1 MSKTSPL
8 FVSNEL
14 YTHICSD
21 CANDLYN
28 DAKIKYKDEKIAL
41 IVLCHYLDVYFS
53 EELYEKVKS
62 NANFSYG
69 NYSKLLNGTQYKAKN
84 FTTFLINILN
94 DGLKDESQLRAGFEA
109 KWSTDDIKSKNRILN
124 IMKYDP
130 FEGASDL
137 DRKFM
142 FNLCNDYLQDESTIE
157 DPHKLQGV
165 IELIKTHAQLKH
177 VNAQLDAECLLAN
190 PNEAKLKTLS
200 GIKKD
205 LMALINSFAKENGIS
220 ASLSSKGQKGSSSFA
235 YHVKNLDEIRFT
247 DSQINLFDLKTCQSM
262 KQFNDMSNASILSQ
276 LHLNADELGEM
287 AEQRTQKIYELTE
300 LADKLKEENR
310 LLKIKIEA
318 LSNELNIDEEE

>member
-8 FVSNEL
+8 FTANEL
-14 YTHICSD
+14 YTNLCCD
-21 CANDLYN
+21 CTNEIYDDL
-28 DAKIKYKDEKIAL
+28 KIKYKDEKIAL
-41 IVLCHYLDVYFS
+41 IILCHYLDVYFS
-53 EELYEKVKS
+53 EELYEKVKD

-84 FTTFLINILN
+84 FTTFLVNILN
-94 DGLKDESQLRAGFEA
+94 EGLKDESQIQAGFET
-109 KWSTDDIKSKNRILN
+109 KWSSDDIKSRNRIIN

-130 FEGASDL
+130 FEGASES
-137 DRKFM
+137 DRRFM

-177 VNAQLDAECLLAN
+177 VNVQLDAECLLTN

-220 ASLSSKGQKGSSSFA
+220 ASLSGKGQKGSSSFA
-235 YHVKNLDEIRFT
+235 YHVKNLDEMRFT
-247 DSQINLFDLKTCQSM
+247 DAQINLFDLKTCESM
-262 KQFNDMSNASILSQ
+262 KQFNDMSNSSILSQ

-287 AEQRTQKIYELTE
+287 AEQRTSKIFELTNE
-300 LADKLKEENR
+300 NDKLKEENR
-310 LLKIKIEA
+310 LLKIKNET
-318 LSNELNIDEEE
+318 LLKELNIEEDE